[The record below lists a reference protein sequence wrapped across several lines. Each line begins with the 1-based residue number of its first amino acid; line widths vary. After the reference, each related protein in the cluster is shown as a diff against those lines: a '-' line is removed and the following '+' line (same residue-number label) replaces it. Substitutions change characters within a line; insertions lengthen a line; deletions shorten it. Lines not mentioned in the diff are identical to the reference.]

1 MAIRRDLRAIG
12 GNQGVV
18 LGRFAS
24 WFMEQQGFIGWFGAV
39 EIFGNICSCV
49 QARFYPLYVF
59 ALLLQLL
66 PEGGFHFIT
75 LIFPVLNF
83 AGVIFETFLNLGIV
97 DRHGGIIT
105 KASRFAVQGAWLSNS
120 SRLFGVEQ
128 KYLTGRLEDTLI
140 IKEHKMNKKMFVV
153 LVSTLLI
160 GALALSGCAQTPVKA
175 ENTVSQTSQQ
185 TTPIRTLS
193 VSGDGKV
200 TLVPDIAYIN
210 IGVHSEAM
218 DVTAALQQNNDL
230 AKQIADAL
238 VASGV
243 DAKDIQTANFNIYPK
258 TNYDPQTG
266 NSTPAG
272 FSVDNTVYITVRDLK
287 NLGKLLDTAIRAGA
301 NQIYGI
307 SFDITDRATAL
318 VQARDLAIKDAQQKA
333 LEVAKVSGV
342 ELGLVQAIN
351 VSDTSFVQPYN
362 QSAGMGGGGASGKG
376 MDSSVPVSAGQ
387 IVITYTVSMIYAIN

>member
-1 MAIRRDLRAIG
+1 
-12 GNQGVV
+12 
-18 LGRFAS
+18 
-24 WFMEQQGFIGWFGAV
+24 
-39 EIFGNICSCV
+39 
-49 QARFYPLYVF
+49 
-59 ALLLQLL
+59 
-66 PEGGFHFIT
+66 
-75 LIFPVLNF
+75 
-83 AGVIFETFLNLGIV
+83 
-97 DRHGGIIT
+97 
-105 KASRFAVQGAWLSNS
+105 
-120 SRLFGVEQ
+120 
-128 KYLTGRLEDTLI
+128 
-140 IKEHKMNKKMFVV
+140 MNKKMIVV

-175 ENTVSQTSQQ
+175 ENIVSQATTQQ
-185 TTPIRTLS
+185 TPIRSLS
-193 VSGDGKV
+193 VTGNGKV

-218 DVTAALQQNNDL
+218 DVTSALQQNNDL

-333 LEVAKVSGV
+333 VEVAKVSGV
-342 ELGLVQAIN
+342 ELGLVQVIN
-351 VSDTSFVQPYN
+351 VSDSSFVQPYS
-362 QSAGMGGGGASGKG
+362 QLYGGMGGGGAEGKS

-387 IVITYTVSMIYAIN
+387 IVITFSANLVYAIN

>member
-1 MAIRRDLRAIG
+1 
-12 GNQGVV
+12 
-18 LGRFAS
+18 
-24 WFMEQQGFIGWFGAV
+24 
-39 EIFGNICSCV
+39 
-49 QARFYPLYVF
+49 
-59 ALLLQLL
+59 
-66 PEGGFHFIT
+66 
-75 LIFPVLNF
+75 
-83 AGVIFETFLNLGIV
+83 
-97 DRHGGIIT
+97 
-105 KASRFAVQGAWLSNS
+105 
-120 SRLFGVEQ
+120 
-128 KYLTGRLEDTLI
+128 
-140 IKEHKMNKKMFVV
+140 MNKKMFVV

-318 VQARDLAIKDAQQKA
+318 IQARDLAIKDAQQKA

>member
-1 MAIRRDLRAIG
+1 
-12 GNQGVV
+12 
-18 LGRFAS
+18 
-24 WFMEQQGFIGWFGAV
+24 
-39 EIFGNICSCV
+39 
-49 QARFYPLYVF
+49 
-59 ALLLQLL
+59 
-66 PEGGFHFIT
+66 
-75 LIFPVLNF
+75 
-83 AGVIFETFLNLGIV
+83 
-97 DRHGGIIT
+97 
-105 KASRFAVQGAWLSNS
+105 
-120 SRLFGVEQ
+120 
-128 KYLTGRLEDTLI
+128 
-140 IKEHKMNKKMFVV
+140 MNKKLIVV
-153 LVSTLLI
+153 LVSTVLI
-160 GALALSGCAQTPVKA
+160 AALALSGCAQVPVKA

-185 TTPIRTLS
+185 TTPIRTLA
-193 VSGDGKV
+193 VSGSGKV

-266 NSTPAG
+266 NSIPAG
-272 FSVDNTVYITVRDLK
+272 YSVDNTVYITVRDLK
-287 NLGKLLDTAIRAGA
+287 NLGTLLDTAIRAGA

-333 LEVAKVSGV
+333 VDVAEVSGV

-351 VSDTSFVQPYN
+351 VSDSSLVQPYN
-362 QSAGMGGGGASGKG
+362 QYYGMGGGGGDAKSL
-376 MDSSVPVSAGQ
+376 DSSVPVSAGQ
-387 IVITYTVSMIYAIN
+387 IVITFTANLVYAIN